1 MNDEDAKIELKDIYN
16 LLKTIHTSNLAN
28 KTTLNFKEATDF
40 LGLSPSYLYKLT
52 SCQEIPHYKP
62 KGKLVYFDRS
72 ELESWLRQGK
82 VNSLE
87 NIDKKA
93 SNHVALGGV

>member
-40 LGLSPSYLYKLT
+40 LGFSPSYLYKLT

-62 KGKLVYFDRS
+62 KGKLVYFDRI
-72 ELESWLRQGK
+72 ELENWLKRNK
-82 VNSLE
+82 VNTLE
-87 NIDKKA
+87 AINEKA
-93 SNHVALGGV
+93 ANYVAGGAI

>member
-62 KGKLVYFDRS
+62 KGKLVYFDRI
-72 ELESWLRQGK
+72 ELENWLKRNK
-82 VNSLE
+82 VNTLE
-87 NIDKKA
+87 AINEKA
-93 SNHVALGGV
+93 ANYVAGGAI